1 MTERYQPIL
10 LDIDEE
16 IAKAKATREG
26 FRDAWDDSKEEY
38 SALAA
43 LLEARKALGL
53 TQNDLATKMGPTKS
67 AISRLES
74 SFRTEKHSPSFMTLK
89 KYAKACGKRLVL
101 RME

>member
-10 LDIDEE
+10 LNVDEE
-16 IAKAKATREG
+16 IAKAKAIREG
-26 FRDAWDDSKEEY
+26 FQDAWDDLEEEY

-53 TQNDLATKMGPTKS
+53 TQDDLATKMGTTKS